1 LNPRLHKIIT
11 IQYQCLHEP
20 SLEPLGELTILKEW
34 ESSEKDILREFLEV
48 FIGEDPFDFIP
59 VGVNLAFDFRFLYH
73 RVKYLMPDY
82 VEKNKLTLEY
92 LVWQKPYIDLK
103 PILVMVNDFRFE
115 GYDRLVEEHMKL
127 ETREKLVLTG
137 SAIPYLYV
145 SGKYKEIEEYVRS
158 EAEATMEILR
168 RIYKILKEN
177 SPRLRP

>member
-34 ESSEKDILREFLEV
+34 KSSEKDILGEFLEV

-103 PILVMVNDFRFE
+103 PILIIVNDFRFE

-127 ETREKLVLTG
+127 EAREEPVLTG
-137 SAIPYLYV
+137 GTIPHLYI
-145 SGKYKEIEEYVRS
+145 SGKYDEIERYIRI
-158 EAEATMEILR
+158 EAKATIEVLR
-168 RIYKILKEN
+168 RVYRILKEN
-177 SPRLRP
+177 YPRLRP